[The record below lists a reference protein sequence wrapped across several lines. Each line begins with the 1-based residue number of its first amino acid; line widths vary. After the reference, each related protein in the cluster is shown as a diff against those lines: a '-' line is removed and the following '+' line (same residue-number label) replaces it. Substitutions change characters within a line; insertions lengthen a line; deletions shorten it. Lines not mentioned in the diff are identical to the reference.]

1 MNPPKP
7 TQPVDLYWFILSAL
21 AIIACIL
28 AALLH
33 GIPWTDAIGFILAVV
48 GVHGFSA
55 ATRWQAIPQTAQIVS
70 QLQDAIHAL
79 APVSVPSTPPPQPS
93 QPPQGGSVIAQPQAI
108 ATPPV
113 TPQGQIQPHF
123 TLPSNTPPVVPVA
136 AMETPRETTGQ

>member
-55 ATRWQAIPQTAQIVS
+55 ATRWQAIPQVTQVVS
-70 QLQDAIHAL
+70 DLQNAIHAL
-79 APVSVPSTPPPQPS
+79 TPAPVSTTPSVQPLG
-93 QPPQGGSVIAQPQAI
+93 PPQGGSIAPPQAI

-113 TPQGQIQPHF
+113 TPQGQIVPHF

-136 AMETPRETTGQ
+136 AVETPQEGQGQ